1 MLNPLTTADHERL
14 SRIAALALCAA
25 AAAIGLWMLARL
37 LWLLL
42 PRADPTQT
50 LAPVP
55 PAPPAATQS
64 IAKWH
69 LFGNP
74 QSVLQAQ
81 VARNAPATTLKLTL
95 RGTLALPDETQGIAM
110 IADEQGHERSYN
122 VGDEVATNAK
132 LIEVYT
138 DHVVIEHEGAPENL
152 QLPRPETHAP
162 ELPEANRQA
171 LGLAPTPA
179 QRASSVPPT
188 SVPSTYV
195 PPQMANGALDWSR
208 AQKQL
213 QIDPNELARQVHAE
227 PVYVNGKLAGA
238 RLSAG
243 GQIGTLMAQAGLKS
257 SDMIT
262 AVNGAS
268 VTDLS
273 NLQRMMD
280 NLKDASSLQVTV
292 LRDGKPATLTLNLR

>member
-14 SRIAALALCAA
+14 SRVAAFTLCAA
-25 AAAIGLWMLARL
+25 AAAIAVWMLARL

-42 PRADPTQT
+42 PRADVTET
-50 LAPVP
+50 LAPPP
-55 PAPPAATQS
+55 PAAPQATQS

-81 VARNAPATTLKLTL
+81 AARAVPATTLRLTL
-95 RGTLALPDETQGIAM
+95 RGTLALPDATQGIAM
-110 IADEQGHERSYN
+110 IADEQGAERSFN
-122 VGDEVATNAK
+122 VGEQVATNAK

-138 DHVVIEHEGAPENL
+138 DHVVIEHEGAAENL
-152 QLPRPETHAP
+152 QLPAPESHAP
-162 ELPEANRQA
+162 PLPDANRQA
-171 LGLAPTPA
+171 LGLAPASGP
-179 QRASSVPPT
+179 RAASVPP
-188 SVPSTYV
+188 TYV
-195 PPQMANGALDWSR
+195 PPQMAHGALDWSK

-280 NLKDASSLQVTV
+280 NLKEASSLQVTV

>member
-14 SRIAALALCAA
+14 SRVAALAVGAA
-25 AAAIGLWMLARL
+25 AAATTLWLLARL
-37 LWLLL
+37 LWLAV
-42 PRADPTQT
+42 PHADTGEITPPP
-50 LAPVP
+50 LP
-55 PAPPAATQS
+55 PAPQATQT

-74 QSVLQAQ
+74 QSVNIATI
-81 VARNAPATTLKLTL
+81 ARNTPATALRLTL
-95 RGTLALPDETQGIAM
+95 RGTLALPDAEDGIAM
-110 IADEQGHERSYN
+110 IADEQGHERGYN
-122 VGDEVATNAK
+122 VGEDVTPNAK
-132 LIEVYT
+132 LVEVYA
-138 DHVVIEHEGAPENL
+138 DHVVLNHEGALENL
-152 QLPRPETHAP
+152 MLPRPEQHTP
-162 ELPEANRQA
+162 ELPEANRQN
-171 LGLAPTPA
+171 LAGVRPGSGPVA
-179 QRASSVPPT
+179 SVPP
-188 SVPSTYV
+188 TYV
-195 PPQMANGALDWSR
+195 PPQMAHGALDWSK

-213 QIDPNELARQVHAE
+213 QIDPNELARQIHAE

-292 LRDGKPATLTLNLR
+292 LRDGKPATLTVSLR